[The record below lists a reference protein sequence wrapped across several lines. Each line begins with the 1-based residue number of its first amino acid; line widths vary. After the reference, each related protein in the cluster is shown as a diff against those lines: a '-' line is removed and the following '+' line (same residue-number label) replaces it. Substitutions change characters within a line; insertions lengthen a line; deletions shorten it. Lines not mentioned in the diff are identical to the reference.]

1 MARAKPV
8 LAKGFEGK
16 GAKKHAPKS
25 VRTPININP
34 YIPFVPQ
41 RDPNNFPP
49 VGVEY
54 QHYPMMMVHES
65 GQPFIDG
72 SGDPI
77 IVSNEDEERKFR
89 DANPDTMA
97 PTQRP
102 EDIQSELANLRAENR
117 RLRGSD
123 DDKPLAGLVKPGA
136 EDNDDAS
143 DQSAALPGSI
153 DDDTETM
160 AAGDE
165 LPKPATASPP
175 APNRRPQP
183 QRPTGK
189 LR

>member
-16 GAKKHAPKS
+16 GVKKRAPKS
-25 VRTPININP
+25 VRTPTNINP
-34 YIPFVPQ
+34 YIPFVAQ

-49 VGVEY
+49 IEY
-54 QHYPMMMVHES
+54 QHYPLMMVHES

-77 IVSNEDEERKFR
+77 IVSNEDEEKEFR

-97 PTQRP
+97 PAQRP
-102 EDIQSELANLRAENR
+102 EDIQSELTKLREENR
-117 RLRGSD
+117 VLRGPNPIGAADTTSVSPSSPRPDSGLGD
-123 DDKPLAGLVKPGA
+123 DGV
-136 EDNDDAS
+136 
-143 DQSAALPGSI
+143 
-153 DDDTETM
+153 ETM
-160 AAGDE
+160 IAAGDE
-165 LPKPATASPP
+165 LPKPETASPP